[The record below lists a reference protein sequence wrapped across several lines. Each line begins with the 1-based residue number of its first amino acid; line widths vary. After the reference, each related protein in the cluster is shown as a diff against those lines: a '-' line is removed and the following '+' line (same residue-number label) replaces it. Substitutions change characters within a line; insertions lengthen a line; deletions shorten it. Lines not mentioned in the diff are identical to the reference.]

1 MATKR
6 VTRTRPVAPTG
17 TAVAYLRVSTNEQAD
32 SGLGLDAQ
40 RRTIEE
46 HAASRG
52 ITVVEWFTDA
62 GVSGTTLPS
71 KRPAMSEALAA
82 LAGRRASIL
91 LAAKLDRISRSI
103 KDALDL
109 DHLAT
114 REGWVVTT
122 ADMMMDTATPAGRAA
137 MNMLLVF
144 AQFERDMIAQRT
156 RDALAERKAQG
167 VQLGKPSQLP
177 AEVVERICREAYDG
191 ASLRAIAADLMTDGI
206 HTGSG
211 SRTWHPAQVRR
222 VLDSKAGVAVTE
234 QLDHDRAAAKDA
246 VA

>member
-1 MATKR
+1 MASKR
-6 VTRTRPVAPTG
+6 VTRIRPTAPNG

-40 RRTIEE
+40 RRTIED
-46 HAASRG
+46 HASARG
-52 ITVVEWFTDA
+52 ITIVEWFTDA
-62 GVSGTTLPS
+62 GVSGGMMPS
-71 KRPAMSEALAA
+71 KRPAMREALVA
-82 LAGRRASIL
+82 LADRRASVL
-91 LAAKLDRISRSI
+91 LAAKLDRVSRSI

-114 REGWVVTT
+114 KQGWSVTT

-156 RDALAERKAQG
+156 RDALAEKKAQG
-167 VQLGKPSQLP
+167 IQLGKPSRLP

-191 ASLRAIAADLMTDGI
+191 ASLRTIASDLMADGVP
-206 HTGSG
+206 TGSG
-211 SRTWHPAQVRR
+211 SATWHPAQVRR
-222 VLDSKAGVAVTE
+222 VLDGTAGVAVTE
-234 QLDHDRAAAKDA
+234 QLDGLTAEKS
-246 VA
+246 

>member
-1 MATKR
+1 MANKR
-6 VTRTRPVAPTG
+6 VTRTRPTAPLG

-40 RRTIEE
+40 RRTIED
-46 HAASRG
+46 HAAARG
-52 ITVVEWFTDA
+52 ITIVEWFTDA
-62 GVSGTTLPS
+62 GVSGGVMPS
-71 KRPAMSEALAA
+71 KRPAMRDAMAA
-82 LAGRRASIL
+82 LADRRASIL

-114 REGWVVTT
+114 KQGWSVTT

-156 RDALAERKAQG
+156 RDALAEKKAQG
-167 VQLGKPSQLP
+167 VQLGNPSQLP
-177 AEVVERICREAYDG
+177 AAVVERICREAYDG
-191 ASLRAIAADLMTDGI
+191 ASLRTIAADLMADGI
-206 HTGSG
+206 TTGSG
-211 SRTWHPAQVRR
+211 SATWHAAQVRR
-222 VLDSKAGVAVTE
+222 VLDGAAGVAVTE
-234 QLDHDRAAAKDA
+234 QLDLAAHIAA
-246 VA
+246 V